1 MKRIVFGLLFTA
13 GCLLSGCSRVPV
25 SADNSAVQP
34 VTTSVST
41 TFVSTTTTAVTT
53 TVTTT
58 TTPVISKDVP
68 ESVKLTPLENVEVYS
83 HMALKDLFPDT
94 NVKLRDEGKEID
106 ASDLGEKTVK
116 VTFDYDGG
124 SYEKEVK
131 YNVVDT
137 TPPLVINSGWEPY
150 AKQGEPFD
158 LGKIVG
164 YADNYDKSP
173 VLTYEGEVNTDEVGN
188 YHVKAIVTDS
198 SGNSTDWE
206 LEVLVLSEI
215 PKPADNNSRVDFADF
230 MTANEHENTRFGIDV
245 SAWQTNVDYNAV
257 KEAGVEF
264 VIMRMGYYYSEV
276 KLDDYYHRNME
287 EATNAGL
294 DVGVYFYT
302 TDNTEEKVREHARWI
317 IETLDGRKPYFP
329 IAFDWEEWANFQKYG
344 MSIHDLNQIF
354 EAFCD
359 ELEKAGYKGMLY
371 SSKNFLDNVW
381 ENRKGRP
388 VWLAHYV
395 DETNYTGDYAIWQA
409 SAYGRMAGID
419 GDVDMNIQF
428 MDVPIDK

>member
-1 MKRIVFGLLFTA
+1 MKRIIIGLIFAA
-13 GCLLSGCSRVPV
+13 GCMLPGCSGRTVPADTSTDAAV
-25 SADNSAVQP
+25 TSATSTSS
-34 VTTSVST
+34 TTSTV
-41 TFVSTTTTAVTT
+41 TTTAVSTT

-58 TTPVISKDVP
+58 TVPKDP
-68 ESVKLTPLENVEVYS
+68 PDSVKLQPLENVEVYS
-83 HMALKDLFPDT
+83 HVSYKELFPDT
-94 NVKLRDEGKEID
+94 NVKLKDEGKEAD
-106 ASDLGEKTVK
+106 TSDLGEKTIK
-116 VTFDYDGG
+116 VAFEYEGG

-164 YADNYDKSP
+164 FADNYDKAP
-173 VLTYEGEVNTDEVGN
+173 VLTYEGDVNTDEVGH
-188 YHVKAIVTDS
+188 YPVKAIVTDS
-198 SGNSTDWE
+198 SGNRTDWD

-215 PKPADNNSRVDFADF
+215 PKPADNNARVDFADF
-230 MTANEHENTRFGIDV
+230 KAANSYENSRFGIDV

-287 EATNAGL
+287 EATAAGL

-317 IETLDGRKPYFP
+317 VETLDGRKPYFP
-329 IAFDWEEWANFQKYG
+329 IAFDWEEWSNFQKYG
-344 MSIHDLNQIF
+344 MSLHDLNNIF

-381 ENRKGRP
+381 ENRRNRP

-395 DETNYTGDYAIWQA
+395 DETNYSGDYAIWQA
-409 SAYGRMAGID
+409 SAYGRLAGID

-428 MDVPIDK
+428 MDEPLDK